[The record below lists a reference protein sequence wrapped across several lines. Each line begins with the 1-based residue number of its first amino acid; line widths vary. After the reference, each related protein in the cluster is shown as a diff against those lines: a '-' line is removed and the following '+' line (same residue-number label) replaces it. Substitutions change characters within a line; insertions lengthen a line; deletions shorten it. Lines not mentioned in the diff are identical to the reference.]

1 MSINRGLRCKWP
13 KPKPDYGGKMK
24 SVIDS
29 IRRSFP
35 KRHRWALALPVFLTA
50 FLIAGPD
57 RSNTTK
63 AQGPSFNYGEALQ
76 KAIYFYEEQQSGFLP
91 DFNRVSWRGDAA
103 THDGSS
109 LGIDLSGGFFDA
121 GDHAKFGFPMAGA
134 TTMLAWG
141 AIEYRDAYVQSG
153 QLTHLLNNLRWAND
167 YLIKAHTA
175 PNELVGQI
183 GTGGNDHSWWGPAE
197 GLESVAR
204 ITRPVFKITATCP
217 GSDLAGE
224 TAAAMAA
231 SSIVFRSTDPA
242 YADTLLQHAR
252 QLYSFADNFR
262 GKYSDCITDVQG
274 FYNSFSGFHDE
285 IVWGAIWLFRAT
297 NDPTYLAKAQ
307 AEYANLNTEPQTTTH
322 SFTFTQSWDDKSYG
336 CYVLLSNLTNNPI
349 YRADA
354 ERWLDFRSIGAG
366 TRTPG
371 GLTFPDSG
379 GFGSLRYAANTA
391 FLALIYSDQLSDATK
406 KQRYHDFAVRQ
417 INYALGQNPRN
428 SSYLVGFGVN
438 SPHNVHHR
446 TAHASWTDN
455 INDPVTSRHTLTGA
469 LVGGPDVNDS
479 YTDTRGDFV
488 HNEVALDYNAGFTGA
503 LARLFL
509 EFGGQPLANFP
520 TPETPDMDEIF
531 CEAGVNA
538 SGTNFTEIRAFLNN
552 RSAFPARVGDKLSFR
567 YFFTLEPGVTPQMIT
582 VTTNFN
588 QGATVS
594 APQQFSGS
602 IFFVK
607 VDFTG
612 TKIFPG
618 GQSESRKEV
627 QFRIASSGAWD
638 PSNDF
643 SFMGIATTPGA
654 PPIKAPNIS
663 VFDGATRVFG
673 NEPGPPTPDFAL
685 SASPASLT
693 VNRGASGTSTITIT
707 RSGGFT
713 GGVTLGASGLP
724 AGVTASFS
732 ANPATG
738 NSSVLTL
745 SASNTATLGAAT
757 VTVSGTGG
765 GLTRSTPI
773 SLTVNQPATPDFSLS
788 ASPTSLSIA
797 RGASGTSTITVT
809 RTGGF
814 TDAVSLGASGLPAG
828 VTASFSVNPATGN
841 SSVLTLSASSTAAL
855 GPVTITVTGTG
866 GGLTRSAPIGLTV
879 NDVQT
884 PDFSLSASPTSL
896 TINRGASGTSTIAV
910 ARTGG
915 FTGGVTLSA
924 SGLPAGVTANFNP
937 NPVTAGSG
945 ALTLSVSTTATLG
958 AATITV
964 TGTGGG
970 LTRTT
975 TISLMVNAG
984 GGGNGGVTITPMI
997 NSNTPYYNEEAI
1009 KLDNT
1014 AALTGL
1020 SITIVIQRGAGVG
1033 LNGLYNTVGGQIL
1046 QSNTVTAATITYQF
1060 TLASGQTL
1068 SPGTNRTFAAQASGN
1083 GTPHPTAGDTWV
1095 VSYTTGGVTF
1105 TQTGTF

>member
-1 MSINRGLRCKWP
+1 
-13 KPKPDYGGKMK
+13 MK
-24 SVIDS
+24 SAIYS
-29 IRRSFP
+29 IRRFFP
-35 KRHRWALALPVFLTA
+35 RRSRWALAFAVFLTA
-50 FLIAGPD
+50 ILIAGPD
-57 RSNTTK
+57 KSNTTK
-63 AQGPSFNYGEALQ
+63 AQGPPFNYGEALQ

-103 THDGSS
+103 THDGS
-109 LGIDLSGGFFDA
+109 LAGMDLAGGFFDA

-141 AIEYRDAYVQSG
+141 AIEYKDAYVQSG

-197 GLESVAR
+197 ALESVPR
-204 ITRPVFKITATCP
+204 ISRPTFKITTSRP

-231 SSIVFRSTDPA
+231 SSIVFRQTDPA

-262 GKYSDCITDVQG
+262 GKYSDSITDAQG
-274 FYNSFSGFHDE
+274 FYNSFSGFQDE

-297 NDPTYLAKAQ
+297 NEQAFLDKAR
-307 AEYANLNTEPQTTTH
+307 AEYPKLNFEPQTTTH

-336 CYVLLSNLTNNPI
+336 CYVLLSNLTNDPI
-349 YRADA
+349 FRADA
-354 ERWLDFRSIGAG
+354 ERWLDNWTIGAG
-366 TRTPG
+366 RRTPG
-371 GLTFPDSG
+371 GLICVDAQA
-379 GFGSLRYAANTA
+379 FGSLRYAANTA
-391 FLALIYSDQLSDATK
+391 FLALIYSDNPQLTDQVK
-406 KQRYHDFAVRQ
+406 RQRYHDLAVRQ

-428 SSYLVGFGVN
+428 SSYLVDFGVN

-446 TAHASWTDN
+446 TAHGSWTDS
-455 INDPVTSRHTLTGA
+455 INDPTRSRHTLTGA
-469 LVGGPDVNDS
+469 LVGGPNCDDTW
-479 YTDTRGDFV
+479 TDDRTNFRT
-488 HNEVALDYNAGFTGA
+488 NEVALDYNAGFTGA

-520 TPETPDMDEIF
+520 IAETADMPGDGRF
-531 CEAGVNA
+531 VEAGVNA

-552 RSAFPARVGDKLSFR
+552 RSAFPAKVGDKLSFR

-654 PPIKAPNIS
+654 TPIMAPNIS
-663 VFDGATRVFG
+663 VFDGATKVFG

-693 VNRGASGTSTITIT
+693 LNRGASGTSTITIT
-707 RSGGFT
+707 RTGGFSSD
-713 GGVTLGASGLP
+713 VTLSASGLP

-732 ANPATG
+732 VNPVTG

-745 SASNTATLGAAT
+745 SASTTATLGAAT

-773 SLTVNQPATPDFSLS
+773 SLTVNQPDFALS

-814 TDAVSLGASGLPAG
+814 TGGVTLGASGLPTG
-828 VTASFSVNPATGN
+828 VTASFSVNPVTGN
-841 SSVLTLSASSTAAL
+841 SSVLTLAASSTAAL
-855 GPVTITVTGTG
+855 GSVTITVSGTG

-879 NDVQT
+879 TDVPT
-884 PDFSLSASPTSL
+884 PDFSLSASPASL
-896 TINRGASGTSTIAV
+896 TINRGASGTSTITV
-910 ARTGG
+910 TRTGG

-924 SGLPAGVTANFNP
+924 SGLPAGVSANFNP
-937 NPVTAGSG
+937 NPATAGSA

-975 TISLMVNAG
+975 TVALTVNDG
-984 GGGNGGVTITPMI
+984 GGGNGGVTITPVI
-997 NSNTPYYNEEAI
+997 NANQPFYNEEAV

-1014 AALTGL
+1014 NTLTAL
-1020 SITIVIQRGAGVG
+1020 SVTIVIQRTTGVG
-1033 LNGLYNTVGGQIL
+1033 LNGSYNTVGGQIL
-1046 QSNTVTAATITYQF
+1046 QNNTVAATTITYQF
-1060 TLASGQTL
+1060 TLASGQTI
-1068 SPGTNRTFAAQASGN
+1068 SPGTGRTFAAQASGT

-1095 VSYTTGGVTF
+1095 VSYTTGGATF
-1105 TQTGTF
+1105 TQSGTF

>member
-1 MSINRGLRCKWP
+1 
-13 KPKPDYGGKMK
+13 MK
-24 SVIDS
+24 SAIDS

-35 KRHRWALALPVFLTA
+35 RRTRWALAFAVFLTA
-50 FLIAGPD
+50 ILIAGSD
-57 RSNTTK
+57 KSNTTK
-63 AQGPSFNYGEALQ
+63 AQGPAFNYGEALQ

-103 THDGSS
+103 IRDGADI
-109 LGIDLSGGFFDA
+109 GRDLTGGFFDA
-121 GDHAKFGFPMAGA
+121 GDHAKFNFPMAGA

-141 AIEYRDAYVQSG
+141 AIEYGDAYVQSG

-197 GLESVAR
+197 ALESVAR
-204 ITRPVFKITATCP
+204 ITRPTFKITTTCP

-231 SSIVFRSTDPA
+231 SSIVFRPTDPA

-297 NDPTYLAKAQ
+297 NEQAFLDKAR
-307 AEYANLNTEPQTTTH
+307 AEYANLNVEPQTTTH

-336 CYVLLSNLTNNPI
+336 CYVLLSNLTNDPI
-349 YRADA
+349 FRADA
-354 ERWLDFRSIGAG
+354 ERWLDFRSIGNG
-366 TRTPG
+366 VRTPG
-371 GLTFPDSG
+371 GLACVDSQA
-379 GFGSLRYAANTA
+379 FGSLRYAANTA
-391 FLALIYSDQLSDATK
+391 FLALIYSDQLTDPVK

-446 TAHASWTDN
+446 TAHGSFTDN
-455 INDPVTSRHTLTGA
+455 INSPVTSRHTIIGA
-469 LVGGPDVNDS
+469 LVGGPACDDS

-509 EFGGQPLANFP
+509 EFGGQPLASFP
-520 TPETPDMDEIF
+520 PVETPDMPGDGRF
-531 CEAGVNA
+531 VEAGVNA

-552 RSAFPARVGDKLSFR
+552 RSAFPAKVGDKLSFR
-567 YFFTLEPGVTPQMIT
+567 YFFTLEPGVTPQMLT

-654 PPIKAPNIS
+654 TPIMAPNIS
-663 VFDGATRVFG
+663 VFDGATKVFG

-707 RSGGFT
+707 RTGGFSSD
-713 GGVTLGASGLP
+713 VTLSASGLP
-724 AGVTASFS
+724 TGVTASFS

-745 SASNTATLGAAT
+745 SASSTATLGAAT

-773 SLTVNQPATPDFSLS
+773 SLTVNMPDFALAASPTSLSVARNTSGTSTITITRTGGFTGDVTLGASGLPVGVTASFSVNPVTGNSSVLTLSASPTAALGPVTITVSGTGGGLTRNTPIALTVIDMPIPDFSLS
-788 ASPTSLSIA
+788 ASPTSLAIN

-809 RTGGF
+809 
-814 TDAVSLGASGLPAG
+814 
-828 VTASFSVNPATGN
+828 
-841 SSVLTLSASSTAAL
+841 
-855 GPVTITVTGTG
+855 
-866 GGLTRSAPIGLTV
+866 
-879 NDVQT
+879 
-884 PDFSLSASPTSL
+884 
-896 TINRGASGTSTIAV
+896 
-910 ARTGG
+910 RTGG

-924 SGLPAGVTANFNP
+924 SGLPAGVSANFNP

-945 ALTLSVSTTATLG
+945 VLTLSASTTATLG

-970 LTRTT
+970 LTRMTT
-975 TISLMVNAG
+975 VALMVNDG
-984 GGGNGGVTITPMI
+984 GGGNGGVTITSVI
-997 NSNTPYYNEEAI
+997 NANQPYYNEEAI

-1014 AALTGL
+1014 NALTAL
-1020 SITIVIQRGAGVG
+1020 SITIVIQRTTGVG
-1033 LNGLYNTVGGQIL
+1033 LNGSYNTVGGQIL
-1046 QSNTVTAATITYQF
+1046 QSNTVAATTITYQF
-1060 TLASGQTL
+1060 TLASGQTI
-1068 SPGTNRTFAAQASGN
+1068 SPGTGRTFAAQASGT
-1083 GTPHPTAGDTWV
+1083 GTLHPTAGDTWV
-1095 VSYTTGGVTF
+1095 VSYTTGGATF
-1105 TQTGTF
+1105 TQSGAF